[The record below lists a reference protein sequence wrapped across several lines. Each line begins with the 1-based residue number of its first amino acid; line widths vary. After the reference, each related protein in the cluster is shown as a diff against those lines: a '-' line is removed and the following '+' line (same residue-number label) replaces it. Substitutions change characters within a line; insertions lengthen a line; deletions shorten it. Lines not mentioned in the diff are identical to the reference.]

1 MPYELEDDEVAFIIK
16 PTSIDNLEDWDGTV
30 STGIAVGDNFCYS
43 EDVLQDLVYV
53 ATLCSAFLDL
63 MEKDDE
69 LMDRVA
75 EHRHKI
81 LMEEIS
87 RRSKRDKALQGGGGE
102 VINFN
107 AYTKTKGNA

>member
-1 MPYELEDDEVAFIIK
+1 
-16 PTSIDNLEDWDGTV
+16 
-30 STGIAVGDNFCYS
+30 
-43 EDVLQDLVYV
+43 
-53 ATLCSAFLDL
+53 